1 VPFGVGRSLVLGRL
15 LFFISNLLFS
25 FVRGRL
31 LSTKV
36 TLPFLTAS
44 VAFVAS
50 SGEELTMV
58 VTFLGAIVS
67 VGVRSTN
74 GGCQMLDLLTSG

>member
-1 VPFGVGRSLVLGRL
+1 
-15 LFFISNLLFS
+15 
-25 FVRGRL
+25 
-31 LSTKV
+31 V
-36 TLPFLTAS
+36 TFPFLTAS

-74 GGCQMLDLLTSG
+74 GGCQMLDLLTGGSVGPNIEEQSGLGM

>member
-1 VPFGVGRSLVLGRL
+1 
-15 LFFISNLLFS
+15 
-25 FVRGRL
+25 

-36 TLPFLTAS
+36 TFPFLTAS

-74 GGCQMLDLLTSG
+74 GGCQMLDLLTGG